1 MKRLTSILKKEK
13 TNPPTISRRTQL
25 KPGEV
30 WQNQTPTSLHEQR
43 KHTTFTFLLHR
54 EADNKLI
61 LQSKMCRSLAPS
73 STSND
78 LRAPLDE
85 IVDEKYQ
92 KYQQLK
98 ILEKEEQRIV
108 DEKKK
113 IQDKKKKIEEYKKK
127 VEEYKKKIQ
136 EEEMMVQE
144 DEKNVILAKKKLEDE
159 KKRSLKMKK
168 SEAD

>member
-30 WQNQTPTSLHEQR
+30 WQNQTPTSLHEQ
-43 KHTTFTFLLHR
+43 
-54 EADNKLI
+54 
-61 LQSKMCRSLAPS
+61 APS

>member
-78 LRAPLDE
+78 LRATLDE

-113 IQDKKKKIEEYKKK
+113 IQDKKKMI
-127 VEEYKKKIQ
+127 EEYKKKIQ

-144 DEKNVILAKKKLEDE
+144 DEKNIILAKKKLEDE